1 MPAGRE
7 EAAWLDEKF
16 ASFIW
21 AHAGTATALPKS
33 ATVAAQIDDIGV
45 GVGVVMS
52 PAPRRQRQAILGA
65 WLGHHAEMQ
74 RWEVVG

>member
-1 MPAGRE
+1 M
-7 EAAWLDEKF
+7 
-16 ASFIW
+16 
-21 AHAGTATALPKS
+21 
-33 ATVAAQIDDIGV
+33 AAQIDDIGV

-52 PAPRRQRQAILGA
+52 PTPRQRQAILGA